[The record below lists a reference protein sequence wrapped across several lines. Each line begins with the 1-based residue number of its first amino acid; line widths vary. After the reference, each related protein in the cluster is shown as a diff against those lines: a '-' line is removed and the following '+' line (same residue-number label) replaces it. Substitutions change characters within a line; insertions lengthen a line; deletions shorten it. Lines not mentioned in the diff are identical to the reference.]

1 MPADG
6 DEIIAH
12 HDLAPWNLIIAE
24 RGWAF
29 IDWDV
34 AAPGTR
40 LGDLAYAMHGFA
52 PLSANP
58 AYQRDDAG
66 RRLRLI
72 ADAYGLAEQQRLD
85 IIPLLGR
92 RTQAMYDFLALQAA
106 RGTQPWTRLW
116 HEGHGDAWQ
125 ADTAYITRREDLWRE
140 ALLS

>member
-12 HDLAPWNLIIAE
+12 YDLAPWNLVIGDRE
-24 RGWAF
+24 WAF

-40 LGDLAYAMHGFA
+40 LWDLAYAMHGFA
-52 PLSANP
+52 PLSADR
-58 AYQRDDAG
+58 AYQREDAG

-72 ADAYGLAEQQRLD
+72 ADAYDLSERQRLD
-85 IIPLLGR
+85 IIPLLAR
-92 RTQAMYDFLALQAA
+92 RTRAMYDFLLQQAA

-116 HEGHGDAWQ
+116 NEGHGDAWQ
-125 ADTAYITRREDLWRE
+125 ADAAYIVARQQQWHE
-140 ALLS
+140 ALLG